1 MDENRLAVIDGET
14 LADMRLPPTRFCVQT
29 LLPQGVTV
37 LGGAPKVGKSWLVL
51 DLCVR
56 VAKGEPL
63 WNLPTARGATLYL
76 CLEDTARRVQE
87 RLLSITDDVP
97 ANAFFAVA
105 AKTLAN
111 GLCEQVWQFV
121 SEHPDTVLVAV
132 DTFQM
137 VRVNEVDTSYAN
149 DYQEIRQLKKL
160 ADELSI
166 SLLLVHHLRKQGDSD
181 PLNKLSGTTGISGAV
196 DAVFVLD
203 KSRRNQTGATLICT
217 GRDIEY
223 RELELNF
230 HKENCAWELIMD
242 SAEAPEMLLPKE
254 MAALIAYM
262 RDAVSFSGSNAELME
277 RLSSFSGN
285 ELSAKALKQMMNKWR
300 YQLEDNGV
308 RFKSYRS
315 NGQRLVDVIMGSPP
329 KPSKAGSVG
338 RGRAM
343 ERTSFRTC
351 EEASEWNPRGRSDSS
366 DGKDANTGC
375 VKSCVICDPC
385 VPAEGCGGGDFS
397 PAGSDPQIYA
407 DTQPPRSGGSWR
419 VAESQH
425 RICLD
430 VGLCSP
436 PAKRSLRAQ
445 PAPSGT
451 EVTA

>member
-1 MDENRLAVIDGET
+1 MDENKLAVVDGET
-14 LADMRLPPTRFCVQT
+14 LADMRLPPTQFCVRT

-63 WNLPTARGATLYL
+63 WNLPTTKGTTLYL
-76 CLEDTARRVQE
+76 CLEDTARRMQE

-105 AKTLAN
+105 AKTLAD
-111 GLCEQVWQFV
+111 GLCEQVRQFV
-121 SEHPDTVLVAV
+121 SEYPDTVLVAV

-137 VRVNEVDTSYAN
+137 VRGSEADTSYAN
-149 DYQEIRQLKKL
+149 DYQEIQQLKRL

-203 KSRRNQTGATLICT
+203 KSRRNQSGATLICT

-230 HKENCAWELIMD
+230 RKENCAWELIMD

-254 MAALIAYM
+254 MATFIEFM
-262 RDAVSFSGSNAELME
+262 RGTVSFVGNNSNLAE
-277 RLSSFSGN
+277 RFSAHLG
-285 ELSAKALKQMMNKWR
+285 ETVSAKALKQMMNKWR
-300 YQLEDNGV
+300 YQMEDAGV
-308 RFKSYRS
+308 RFRSYRS
-315 NGQRLVDVIMGSPP
+315 NGQRLVEVSFSEDSDASDV
-329 KPSKAGSVG
+329 
-338 RGRAM
+338 
-343 ERTSFRTC
+343 
-351 EEASEWNPRGRSDSS
+351 
-366 DGKDANTGC
+366 KDANIGC
-375 VKSCVICDPC
+375 AKSCVTCDPC
-385 VPAEGCGGGDFS
+385 VPAGGCGNENFS
-397 PAGSDPQIYA
+397 P
-407 DTQPPRSGGSWR
+407 SG
-419 VAESQH
+419 ESQH
-425 RICLD
+425 RVCLD
-430 VGLCSP
+430 AGSCPP
-436 PAKRSLRAQ
+436 PANHNLWAQ

-451 EVTA
+451 EVPD